1 MAFLFCGEKE
11 TMKHRNSILAVLI
24 FLAAS
29 LFFGC
34 RASGNP
40 AYINTSETYRLWTEL
55 HSSKSLQSAEAFF
68 ESIEQYDFDVLKLY
82 PNVFLQSQSDKLI
95 MAQHKQELLEL
106 LKKYEVDPSSDLEIK
121 IDETINKIDI
131 LMINYI
137 QRRNYIVEETQHRYK
152 NFYII
157 LIVVILATITILLLL
172 NERELKK
179 KDNRISQSESFLK
192 HTMEVQETERSRISR
207 ELHDTVAQS
216 MRYVSILAEK
226 ISDKELADTII
237 SVQNDNIEDIRKMC
251 YNLAPPNFKNM
262 NIIDTLNVLAD
273 KIFDKNITQV
283 RIVTNGTI
291 DFSAFSDEQFIN
303 IYRVIQEL
311 FQNIRKHAQASEV
324 TVLFRDEDV
333 LKIIISDDGIGMNSK
348 MISDINS
355 RNFDLHQNLHFGIQN
370 ILERLQLLDGTIEF
384 RSTEDCG
391 TSVFIE
397 LKKNP

>member
-1 MAFLFCGEKE
+1 
-11 TMKHRNSILAVLI
+11 MKHRNSILAVLI
-24 FLAAS
+24 FLVAS

-34 RASGNP
+34 RASDNP
-40 AYINTSETYRLWTEL
+40 AYISTSETYRLWTEL
-55 HSSKSLQSAEAFF
+55 HSSKSVQSAEAFF
-68 ESIEQYDFDVLKLY
+68 ESVEQYDSNIFRIY
-82 PNVFLQSQSDKLI
+82 PSIFMQSQADEAL
-95 MAQHKQELLEL
+95 MARCKEELLEL
-106 LKKYEVDPSSDLEIK
+106 LKRYEISPSPELEIK
-121 IDETINKIDI
+121 IGDEINKVDI

-157 LIVVILATITILLLL
+157 LIIVILVTITILIIL
-172 NERELKK
+172 NERELKR
-179 KDNRISQSESFLK
+179 KDNRIFQSESFLK
-192 HTMEVQETERSRISR
+192 HTMEVQETERARISR

-216 MRYVSILAEK
+216 MRYISILAEK

-237 SVQNDNIEDIRKMC
+237 SVQNNNIEDIRKMC
-251 YNLAPPNFKNM
+251 YNLAPPSFKNM
-262 NIIDTLNVLAD
+262 NIVDMLNVLAD
-273 KIFDKNITQV
+273 KIFDKEKTQV
-283 RIVTNGTI
+283 RIVTNGII

-324 TVLFRDEDV
+324 TVLFRDDDV
-333 LKIIISDDGIGMNSK
+333 LKIIISDDGIGMDSK
-348 MISDINS
+348 MVSDINS

-391 TSVFIE
+391 TSVFIG
-397 LKKNP
+397 LKKTK

>member
-1 MAFLFCGEKE
+1 
-11 TMKHRNSILAVLI
+11 MKHRNSILAVLI

-34 RASGNP
+34 RASDNP

-55 HSSKSLQSAEAFF
+55 HSSKSVQSAEAFF
-68 ESIEQYDFDVLKLY
+68 ESVEQYDSNIFRIY
-82 PNVFLQSQSDKLI
+82 PSIFMQSQADETL
-95 MAQHKQELLEL
+95 MARCKEELLEL
-106 LKKYEVDPSSDLEIK
+106 LKRYEISPSPELEIK
-121 IDETINKIDI
+121 IGDEINKVDI

-157 LIVVILATITILLLL
+157 LIIVILATITILIIL
-172 NERELKK
+172 NERELKR
-179 KDNRISQSESFLK
+179 KDNRIFQSESFLK
-192 HTMEVQETERSRISR
+192 HTMEVQETERARISR

-216 MRYVSILAEK
+216 MRYISILAEK

-237 SVQNDNIEDIRKMC
+237 SVQNNNIEDIRKMC
-251 YNLAPPNFKNM
+251 YNLAPPSFKNM
-262 NIIDTLNVLAD
+262 NIVDMLNVLAD
-273 KIFDKNITQV
+273 KIFDKEKTQV
-283 RIVTNGTI
+283 RIVTNGII

-324 TVLFRDEDV
+324 TVLFRDDDV
-333 LKIIISDDGIGMNSK
+333 LKIIISDDGIGMDGK
-348 MISDINS
+348 MVSDINS

-391 TSVFIE
+391 TSVFIG
-397 LKKNP
+397 LKKTK